1 MRYIESDETRK
12 KLNFALENVASK
24 ENVPIINELTK
35 KRHVVAQMLGYSSFA
50 DMTLE
55 PRMAHSIKNVE
66 KLLDGIT

>member
-35 KRHVVAQMLGYSSFA
+35 KETCCCSDAWLFKFRR
-50 DMTLE
+50 DDT
-55 PRMAHSIKNVE
+55 RTKNGTQYQ
-66 KLLDGIT
+66 KR